1 MKHELQFAQLSI
13 LPVLLI
19 ECILWN
25 NVISGFLKVT
35 TLVPVGLL
43 LCWAYSLNSY
53 VSLLLESM
61 FPGKWIFFC
70 ALLFHLLEKQSCIL
84 LLHRIFSLFR
94 NFKLVID
101 VACMKYIEIL
111 LRWSIV
117 KTDDQMQIMFGVQSG
132 ETHGWSSNRFLFQQ
146 MIRDDNLFAGSL
158 QRLDC
163 KRRFWSK
170 GLCPEQQQIKST
182 PPWSPDTGG
191 GWWFGLGC

>member
-1 MKHELQFAQLSI
+1 MLS
-13 LPVLLI
+13 VFI
-19 ECILWN
+19 EFICISVTGI
-25 NVISGFLKVT
+25 NVSWKVDIFLCLT
-35 TLVPVGLL
+35 
-43 LCWAYSLNSY
+43 
-53 VSLLLESM
+53 
-61 FPGKWIFFC
+61 FPFPF
-70 ALLFHLLEKQSCIL
+70 SCIL

-117 KTDDQMQIMFGVQSG
+117 MTDDQMQITFGVQSG